1 MKTAFLILG
10 AQRSGTSVTSHM
22 LSQFRVNFGNPKN
35 FLQDAHN
42 PIFFELK
49 WVNDYNNKLIKALGY
64 KYTEFFLPLEEDFE
78 RANTTEL
85 EKELHEL
92 IKAEWQRSP
101 LIGIKDPRFSLTFPI
116 WQKLLL
122 EDGYQINIV
131 FTFRH
136 PSTFLESNKKLFHN
150 WEGWT
155 DTKHLNFWLQLN
167 LAAIYFTRHF
177 PVYFVSYDTLMKAPL
192 EEAEKLAKF
201 FNLNLDQ
208 AAKAALVVNN
218 SYYHHKALT
227 ETGNP
232 FVDYCYMLLCS
243 QSLSPQD
250 YLRYRNT
257 ALFL

>member
-1 MKTAFLILG
+1 METAFLILG

-22 LSQFRVNFGNPKN
+22 ISQLGVDFGSPNN

-49 WVNDYNNKLIKALGY
+49 WVNQYNNKLINALGY
-64 KYTEFFLPLEEDFE
+64 KYTDFFLPLEEDFE

-85 EKELHEL
+85 EKELQKL
-92 IKAEWQRSP
+92 INAEWHRSQ
-101 LIGIKDPRFSLTFPI
+101 LIGIKDPRFSLTFPV

-122 EDGYQINIV
+122 GYGYQLNVIL
-131 FTFRH
+131 TFRH

-150 WEGWT
+150 WAGWT
-155 DTKHLNFWLQLN
+155 DSKHLDFWLQLN

-177 PVYFVSYDTLMKAPL
+177 PVYYVSYDELMKSPL

-201 FNLNLDQ
+201 FNLNLDR
-208 AAKAALVVNN
+208 AEKAALVVNN
-218 SYYHHKALT
+218 SYYHHNELT

-232 FVDYCYMLLCS
+232 FVDNCYKLLCS
-243 QSLSPQD
+243 QSLSPED
-250 YLRYRNT
+250 YLNYRKAT
-257 ALFL
+257 LFL